1 MPGAGA
7 RLERAVHPLSCLGS
21 HFHLLT
27 PRAMTHSFERRL
39 ANLEAENR
47 RLRRRTGWLAAALL
61 LLPLL
66 AASRVLHHPTNV
78 VAERFVLTDAK
89 GVERGV
95 FELVGE
101 GHPQLVMRDP
111 DGGDRMILAADPQTA
126 YLLFKDQK
134 LKNRLGLAVDQFPHV
149 LLHDEQ
155 QLPRIHLSVG
165 VDGASNVLLHDGEL
179 FTLGMGIDKD
189 GKIWR
194 KPEIDREMEARAA
207 AGENEER
214 RAPIVPPAEV
224 EAGSGKKSGG

>member
-1 MPGAGA
+1 
-7 RLERAVHPLSCLGS
+7 
-21 HFHLLT
+21 
-27 PRAMTHSFERRL
+27 MTYSFERRL

-47 RLRRRTGWLAAALL
+47 RLRRRTGWLTALL
-61 LLPLL
+61 LSVPLL
-66 AASRVLHHPTNV
+66 GAARVFEHFAEV
-78 VAERFVLTDAK
+78 RAERFVLTDAK

-207 AGENEER
+207 AGETGER

-224 EAGSGKKSGG
+224 EAGSGKKGGG